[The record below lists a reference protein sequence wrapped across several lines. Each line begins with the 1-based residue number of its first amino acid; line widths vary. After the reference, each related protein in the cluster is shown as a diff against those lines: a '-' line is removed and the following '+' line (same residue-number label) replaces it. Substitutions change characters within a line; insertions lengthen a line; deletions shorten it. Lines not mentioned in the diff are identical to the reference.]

1 MKKLLLPLIT
11 LTLATSAR
19 ADLTITQEVEQDG
32 GGQKMTMTM
41 KIKDQQ
47 MRMDANPAATTIIDL
62 KTGDTTTFVHEQK
75 MIIKASGAKL
85 KEVQKQALAQNSD
98 TKVDPPKATGRKE
111 TINGYAC
118 EEYELNANG
127 GKMDLWI
134 TKDVPAAEKAMAEL
148 ATIGGPSD
156 PVQAALKAQGFSG
169 FPMRTVVEMPGMG
182 KTTVTVIGVNEKP
195 ISASEFT
202 APPGYHEVQLPAGMP
217 GGGSGILGQ

>member
-1 MKKLLLPLIT
+1 MKKLLLPLLT

-19 ADLTITQEVEQDG
+19 ADLTITQEVQQDG

-47 MRMDANPAATTIIDL
+47 MRMDATPQATTIIDL
-62 KTGDTTTFVHEQK
+62 KTGDTTTFVHDQK

-85 KEVQKQALAQNSD
+85 KEMQKQALAQNGD
-98 TKVDPPKATGRKE
+98 TKVEPPKATGKKE

-118 EEYELNANG
+118 EEYEVNANG

-148 ATIGGPSD
+148 SAIGGPTD

-169 FPMRTVVEMPGMG
+169 FPMRTTVEMPGMG
-182 KTTVTVIGVNEKP
+182 KTTVTVVGLNEKP
-195 ISASEFT
+195 IDASEST
-202 APPGYHEVQLPAGMP
+202 APAGYHEMKLPAGMQ
-217 GGGSGILGQ
+217 GLMGQ

>member
-1 MKKLLLPLIT
+1 MKKLLLPLLT
-11 LTLATSAR
+11 LTLATAAR
-19 ADLTITQEVEQDG
+19 ADLTITQEVQQEG
-32 GGQKMTMTM
+32 GGQKMTM

-47 MRMDANPAATTIIDL
+47 MRMDATPQATTVIDL

-85 KEVQKQALAQNSD
+85 KEMQKQALAQNAD
-98 TKVDPPKATGRKE
+98 TKVEPPKATGKKE

-118 EEYELNANG
+118 EEYEVNANG

-148 ATIGGPSD
+148 SAIGGPTD

-182 KTTVTVIGVNEKP
+182 KTTVTVVGLNEKP
-195 ISASEFT
+195 IDASEFT
-202 APPGYHEVQLPAGMP
+202 APPGYHEVQIPAGMQ
-217 GGGSGILGQ
+217 SLMGQ